1 MTKRMTT
8 ISVKVP
14 IPLAARLTATAA
26 HRRVKKSRLVREA
39 LETALNGRRRSGPR
53 TFAAVAGD
61 LVGCIT
67 GPADLSSNP
76 RHLRGF
82 GR

>member
-14 IPLAARLTATAA
+14 VPLAARLAAAAA
-26 HRRVKKSRLVREA
+26 HRRVKKSRLLRDA
-39 LETALNGRRRSGPR
+39 LEAALDGRRTRRPRS
-53 TFAAVAGD
+53 FAAIAGD
-61 LVGCIT
+61 LVGCVT
-67 GPADLSSNP
+67 GPTDLSSNP